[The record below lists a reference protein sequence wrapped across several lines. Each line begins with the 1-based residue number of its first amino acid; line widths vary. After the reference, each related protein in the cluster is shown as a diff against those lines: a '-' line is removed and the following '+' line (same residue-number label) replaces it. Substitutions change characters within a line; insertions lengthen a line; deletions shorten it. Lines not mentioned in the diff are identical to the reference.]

1 MIRALRTRLVAAAML
16 SLLVVLTVILGVILL
31 GSYRGIVS
39 DADRI
44 LDLLAEGEGTFPTL
58 PADFNWEEEGPR
70 RRSPELGYEIRYFSV
85 LLDESGNVATT
96 DLGQIAAV
104 DQETAEA
111 YAQQVRAQGHTRGFL
126 QDYRYLTA
134 QEGDQTRVIFLDYSG
149 YLFTFRST
157 LFTGLWVSAVGL
169 LAVFLLLLLLSRRI
183 IRPILES
190 YEKQKRFITDAGHEL
205 KTPIAIIQAD
215 TDVLTLETGEG
226 NEWIDDIQHQVRRL
240 STLTNDLIYLSRM
253 EEPQRQTAF
262 LPLPFSDLVA
272 ETVLPGRGQ
281 EPGKN
286 LLPAHPAHPHP
297 GGGGEEPGTAGV
309 HPAGQRPEVFPAGGR
324 DYGNPGPAGEVSPPH
339 RGQHRPNPEQ
349 GVVGEHVRPV
359 LPGGQGP
366 QFRAGW
372 VWHRPIHRQ
381 GGGTEPQR
389 ENLCRRPGR
398 PTGDDRGAACGVT
411 PCTPS
416 HPGAEGTNRPVL
428 QWARETGSPVKGVKP
443 MTAKEFYGTDWK
455 TMDQARNQVLQAIR
469 AGQRRPRRPGAVLY
483 TTSRIKSP
491 ESACRKLR
499 QRGLPATAQAALTR
513 IRDAVGVR
521 VICAFQDDVYQMA
534 QYLEERPEFAV
545 LQTKDYISR
554 PKENGYR
561 SYHLIL
567 GILDGPG
574 KGMTVE
580 VQLRTI
586 AIDCWASLEHQIKY
600 KRRVPH
606 EHLVREELKRCA
618 DEIASVDLSMETIR
632 ELLNGA

>member
-1 MIRALRTRLVAAAML
+1 
-16 SLLVVLTVILGVILL
+16 
-31 GSYRGIVS
+31 
-39 DADRI
+39 
-44 LDLLAEGEGTFPTL
+44 
-58 PADFNWEEEGPR
+58 
-70 RRSPELGYEIRYFSV
+70 
-85 LLDESGNVATT
+85 
-96 DLGQIAAV
+96 
-104 DQETAEA
+104 
-111 YAQQVRAQGHTRGFL
+111 
-126 QDYRYLTA
+126 
-134 QEGDQTRVIFLDYSG
+134 
-149 YLFTFRST
+149 
-157 LFTGLWVSAVGL
+157 
-169 LAVFLLLLLLSRRI
+169 
-183 IRPILES
+183 
-190 YEKQKRFITDAGHEL
+190 
-205 KTPIAIIQAD
+205 
-215 TDVLTLETGEG
+215 
-226 NEWIDDIQHQVRRL
+226 
-240 STLTNDLIYLSRM
+240 
-253 EEPQRQTAF
+253 
-262 LPLPFSDLVA
+262 
-272 ETVLPGRGQ
+272 
-281 EPGKN
+281 
-286 LLPAHPAHPHP
+286 
-297 GGGGEEPGTAGV
+297 
-309 HPAGQRPEVFPAGGR
+309 
-324 DYGNPGPAGEVSPPH
+324 
-339 RGQHRPNPEQ
+339 
-349 GVVGEHVRPV
+349 
-359 LPGGQGP
+359 
-366 QFRAGW
+366 
-372 VWHRPIHRQ
+372 
-381 GGGTEPQR
+381 
-389 ENLCRRPGR
+389 
-398 PTGDDRGAACGVT
+398 
-411 PCTPS
+411 
-416 HPGAEGTNRPVL
+416 
-428 QWARETGSPVKGVKP
+428 

-483 TTSRIKSP
+483 ITSRIKSP